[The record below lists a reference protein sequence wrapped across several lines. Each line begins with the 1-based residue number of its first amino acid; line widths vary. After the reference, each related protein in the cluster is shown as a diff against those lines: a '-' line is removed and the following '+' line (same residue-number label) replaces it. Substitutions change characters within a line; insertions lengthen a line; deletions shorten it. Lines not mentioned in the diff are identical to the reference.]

1 MADFSPLSVSTAE
14 ALSDLACAD
23 AALLAPLQA
32 SAEFAAIGPRL
43 HSDVP
48 LDTWEEDALHFF
60 VFQLRPADGG
70 GIEHAAGS
78 ETPVAVFIMTS
89 ASDAPISAVVVTPG
103 PDGAEPEVQDLRT
116 ADEAESAAVS
126 VEEA

>member
-1 MADFSPLSVSTAE
+1 VPLKASV
-14 ALSDLACAD
+14 
-23 AALLAPLQA
+23 
-32 SAEFAAIGPRL
+32 EFAAICRRL
-43 HSDVP
+43 LTDLP
-48 LDTWEEDALHFF
+48 LDTWQEDELHFF
-60 VFQLRPADGG
+60 VFGLRPASGAA
-70 GIEHAAGS
+70 IEHGAGS